1 MRFWV
6 KDFGIGMSPGFALR
20 LQSERRS
27 VDKIKE
33 LEGLKALVVDDFN
46 ACGSVTK
53 ILVQTL
59 QGIFGRR

>member
-1 MRFWV
+1 
-6 KDFGIGMSPGFALR
+6 MSPGFALR